1 MALDEQLL
9 SRQPPHSLEAEQSV
23 LGSVLIDSQCV
34 TEIIGI
40 LKPEDFYLQQNREI
54 FEAIYEMF
62 NFSQTI
68 DPVTVLEKLRELGY
82 YTDKTRDYVLQLMD
96 ITPTAAHAARYA
108 NIVRDKAMLRGLDR
122 AGKDIVELVAEQTGT
137 PAEMLETAEKKIYA
151 LRKGERGD
159 SLEHIGTILHKVF
172 DHLTELS
179 QSDSAIP
186 GLSTGLRDLDNKI
199 NGLNKSDLVLI
210 AARPAMGKTSFALNI
225 GLNVAKKYDRTVA
238 FFSLEMSRE
247 QLAMRLLSG
256 ESFVDSQKMATGKL
270 AEDEWEKLG
279 MASVALSQTDI
290 RVDDNP
296 SITVAEMNAKLRRV
310 DNLGLVIIDYLQL
323 MTGSGYGK
331 GGENRVQVVS
341 EISRALKIMAKE
353 LNVPVVCLSQLSRG
367 PESRTDKRPMLSDL
381 RESGAIEQDADVVLF
396 LYRDDYYNPD
406 SEEKNVAECIVS
418 KNRHGEVGT
427 VKLQWLPQYTT
438 FADREWKHAE

>member
-1 MALDEQLL
+1 MDEELI
-9 SRQPPHSLEAEQSV
+9 SRQPPQSLEAEQAV
-23 LGSVLIDSQCV
+23 LGSILIDSRCIA
-34 TEIIGI
+34 EIIGI
-40 LKPEDFYLQQNREI
+40 VQPEDFFLQQNREI
-54 FEAIYEMF
+54 FETIYTMF

-68 DPVTVLEKLRELGY
+68 DLVTILDKMRELGFY
-82 YTDKTRDYVLQLMD
+82 RENSRDYIMQLMD
-96 ITPTAAHAARYA
+96 ITPTASHAVRYA
-108 NIVRDKAMLRGLDR
+108 NIVRDKAMLRGLAQAADE
-122 AGKDIVELVAEQTGT
+122 ISETVYSQVGT
-137 PAEMLETAEKKIYA
+137 PSEMLESAEKKIYA

-159 SLEHIGTILHKVF
+159 SLEHIGTILYKVF
-172 DHLTELS
+172 DHLKELS
-179 QSDSAIP
+179 ESDSMIP
-186 GLSTGLRDLDNKI
+186 GLSTGLRDLDVKI
-199 NGLNKSDLVLI
+199 NGLNKSDLLLI

-225 GLNVAKKYDRTVA
+225 GLNVAKKYRSTVA

-270 AEDEWEKLG
+270 SEEEWENIF
-279 MASVALSQTDI
+279 MAASSLSQTDI

-323 MTGSGYGK
+323 MNSSGYGK
-331 GGENRVQVVS
+331 GSENRVQAVG
-341 EISRALKIMAKE
+341 EISRSLKIMAKE
-353 LNVPVVCLSQLSRG
+353 LNVPVICLSQLSRAV
-367 PESRTDKRPMLSDL
+367 ESRTDKRPIMSDL
-381 RESGAIEQDADVVLF
+381 RESGAIEQDADAILF
-396 LYRDDYYNPD
+396 LYRDDYYNPN

-418 KNRHGEVGT
+418 KNRHGETGT

>member
-1 MALDEQLL
+1 MAMDEQLL
-9 SRQPPHSLEAEQSV
+9 SRQPPHSLEAEQAV
-23 LGSVLIDSQCV
+23 LGSILIDSRCV
-34 TEIIGI
+34 ADVVGLVRT
-40 LKPEDFYLQQNREI
+40 EDFYLEQNREI
-54 FEAIYEMF
+54 YEAIYTMF
-62 NFSQTI
+62 NFSQAI
-68 DPVTVLEKLRELGY
+68 DPVTVLEKMRQLGY
-82 YTDKTRDYVLQLMD
+82 YHDNSRDYIMQLMD
-96 ITPTAAHAARYA
+96 ITPTAANVVRYA
-108 NIVRDKAMLRGLDR
+108 NIVRDKAMLRGLEQ
-122 AGKDIVELVAEQTGT
+122 AGIEIVETVTEQVGT
-137 PAEMLETAEKKIYA
+137 PAEMLESAEKKIYA

-186 GLSTGLRDLDNKI
+186 GLSTGLRDLDTKI
-199 NGLNKSDLVLI
+199 NGLNKSDLLLI

-225 GLNVAKKYDRTVA
+225 GLNVAKKYKKTVA
-238 FFSLEMSRE
+238 MFSLEMSRE

-270 AEDEWEKLG
+270 SEDEWAKLC
-279 MASVALSQTDI
+279 MASAALSQTDI

-296 SITVAEMNAKLRRV
+296 SITVAEMNAKLRRL

-331 GGENRVQVVS
+331 ASDNRVNVVS
-341 EISRALKIMAKE
+341 DISRALKIMAKE
-353 LNVPVVCLSQLSRG
+353 LNVPVICLSQLSRG

-381 RESGAIEQDADVVLF
+381 RESGAIEQDADEVLF

-418 KNRHGEVGT
+418 KNRHGEIGT